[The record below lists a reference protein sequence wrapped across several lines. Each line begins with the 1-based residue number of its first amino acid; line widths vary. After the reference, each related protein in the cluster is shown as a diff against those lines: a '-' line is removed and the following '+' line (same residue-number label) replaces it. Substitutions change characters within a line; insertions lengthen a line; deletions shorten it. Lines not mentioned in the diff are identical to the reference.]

1 MWYAGRVRTGAAP
14 RAGAIVGRLAPA
26 LLVTVLVAAALGG
39 LPAAADAVALWERT
53 YVEPQGPV
61 AHATFMAEVEGMCAE
76 DLERGTRANATVGPR
91 LAVVGDSVQVQTRR
105 AALADPALHWD
116 LATHCGENLS
126 SVVDS
131 GRLEDA
137 LATAPDAFVIAL
149 GTNDLSYYWQVT
161 PDRLPAA
168 RAALERVLADSRP
181 ARCRVLVNLPRTAP
195 AWVGAADQATWRWL
209 TDQLNDAVAEAART
223 EPGVVVADWASL
235 VDARPDLL
243 QEGQHVTHT
252 GINARLNLTIA
263 AARRCWAP
271 EAPPAVV
278 VVPGN
283 QVLTAWWP
291 AAAEPEAVSGYR
303 VEVSDG
309 RVLTTTDPVLNVAGL
324 PNGVPA
330 RVRVQA
336 VNPSGTSPPTAWS
349 SPVVPTAAGSRFHPV
364 GPTRIADTRLPG
376 GALSGP
382 LGPGETRRIPVAAVV
397 PAVASASAVALEVT
411 AVGATTD
418 TFLTVHPGGR
428 SRALASN
435 LNPRPGVSA
444 VAALVTTPVDDGTIA
459 VFNNA
464 GAVDVVVDLVGW
476 YDAPG
481 SGRGALLTPL
491 GPARVLDSRDGTGT
505 RAAPFGAAEQRRLTV
520 PGLPPGATAVVV
532 NATATGTTADG
543 FVTLFP
549 GGSAR
554 PLASQLN
561 PRRGATVANLVVVGV
576 GPGATVDVFNNAATT
591 DLVVDLVG
599 AFGPAGAAGGGAA
612 YFPLSPTR
620 VVDTRDGTGG
630 VTGPVGNGTATT
642 LALAGRGG
650 VPPAGVVA
658 VDANVTVVAPSA
670 DGHTTI
676 WPTGPR
682 PLASILNF
690 DAGAVVANRDLVA
703 VDGVGAARA
712 WSVPPAIHYVVD
724 VSGWY
729 GPSG

>member
-1 MWYAGRVRTGAAP
+1 MRRRGAVVLAAVVLAGVAVVGAL
-14 RAGAIVGRLAPA
+14 AGEVGSAS
-26 LLVTVLVAAALGG
+26 
-39 LPAAADAVALWERT
+39 ADGVALWERT
-53 YVEPQGPV
+53 YVAPQGPV
-61 AHATFMAEVEGMCAE
+61 ANDTFMAEVQGMCAE
-76 DLERGTRANATVGPR
+76 DLERGTRSNATVGPR
-91 LAVVGDSVQVQTRR
+91 IAVVGDSVQVQTRR

-131 GRLEDA
+131 GRLQDAVGAHADA
-137 LATAPDAFVIAL
+137 LVVAL
-149 GTNDLSYYWQVT
+149 GTNDLSYFWQVT

-168 RAALERVLADSRP
+168 RAALGRVLDASSSV
-181 ARCRVLVNLPRTAP
+181 RCRVLVNLPRTAP

-209 TDQLNDAVAEAART
+209 TDQVNDAFAEAART
-223 EPGVVVADWASL
+223 RPGVVVADWAAL

-271 EAPPAVV
+271 DAPPAVV

-283 QVLTAWWP
+283 QVVTAWWP
-291 AAAEPEAVSGYR
+291 AAPAPEAVGGYR

-309 RVLTTTDPVLNVAGL
+309 RVLASADPVVNVGGL

-330 RVRVQA
+330 RVRVRA
-336 VNPSGTSPPTAWS
+336 VNPSGTSPPTGWS
-349 SPVVPTAAGSRFHPV
+349 SPVVPSAAGARFHPV
-364 GPTRIADTRLPG
+364 VPTRVADTRVPG
-376 GALSGP
+376 GPLSGR
-382 LGPGETRRIPVAAVV
+382 LGAGETRRIPVAALV
-397 PAVASASAVALEVT
+397 PAVASASALALEVT

-418 TFLTVHPGGR
+418 TFVTVHPGDR
-428 SRALASN
+428 SRPLTSN
-435 LNPRPGVSA
+435 LNPRAGVAA
-444 VAALVTTPVDDGTIA
+444 VAAMVTTPVDDGTVA

-464 GAVDVVVDLVGW
+464 GTVDVVVDLVGW

-481 SGRGALLTPL
+481 SGTGALLTPL
-491 GPARVLDSRDGTGT
+491 GPTRILDSRDGTGT
-505 RAAPFGAAEQRRLTV
+505 ANAPFAAADQRRLVV

-549 GGSAR
+549 GGSTR

-561 PRRGATVANLVVVGV
+561 PRRGATVANLVVVGL
-576 GPGATVDVFNNAATT
+576 GPGGTVDVYNHAART
-591 DLVVDLVG
+591 DVVLDLVG

-630 VTGPVGNGTATT
+630 VTGPVGGATPT
-642 LALAGRGG
+642 VLALAGRGG
-650 VPPAGVVA
+650 VPAAGVVA
-658 VDANVTVVAPSA
+658 VDANLTVVAPSTA
-670 DGHTTI
+670 GHTTT
-676 WPTGPR
+676 WPAGPR
-682 PLASILNF
+682 PLASVLNF
-690 DAGAVVANRDLVA
+690 GAGEVVANRDLVA
-703 VDGVGAARA
+703 VDAAGTTRA
-712 WSVPPAIHYVVD
+712 WSVPPSIHYVVD
-724 VSGWY
+724 VSGWF
-729 GPSG
+729 GPGG